1 MAGSKRILVIDDEP
15 DTRTFF
21 TTLLEDAGHETDTAE
36 NGQAAVEKVKRQ
48 PFASTNGLSRVVKT
62 EHSVW
67 LDPRTGQTSTLQNR
81 SLGTEVKA
89 SAFCFNQL
97 YVSCV

>member
-48 PFASTNGLSRVVKT
+48 PFASTNCLSLVFKT

-67 LDPRTGQTSTLQNR
+67 
-81 SLGTEVKA
+81 
-89 SAFCFNQL
+89 
-97 YVSCV
+97 